1 MRKVIAFLMTVT
13 VCLSLMI
20 MPAMAAE
27 DYPEVGFDFE
37 AFEAQERID
46 GTPKV
51 ARWKYTSS
59 TSQGISVEDKT
70 ATACIDVTGYKG
82 TATRI
87 VAYMYI
93 QQLNNGNWI
102 TLDSHR
108 YEFDSWHGSKEIT
121 YSLCP
126 HGYTYRLKAS
136 YYVYSGSQYEYISAT
151 SANFV
156 YN

>member
-59 TSQGISVEDKT
+59 TPQGIGVKDKI
-70 ATACIDVTGYKG
+70 ATPNISGTG
-82 TATRI
+82 
-87 VAYMYI
+87 
-93 QQLNNGNWI
+93 
-102 TLDSHR
+102 
-108 YEFDSWHGSKEIT
+108 
-121 YSLCP
+121 
-126 HGYTYRLKAS
+126 
-136 YYVYSGSQYEYISAT
+136 
-151 SANFV
+151 
-156 YN
+156 

>member
-46 GTPKV
+46 GTPKL
-51 ARWKYTSS
+51 ARWKYTATP
-59 TSQGISVEDKT
+59 TSQGIGVKDKT
-70 ATACIDVTGYKG
+70 ATADIDVTGYKG
-82 TATRI
+82 IATRI

-93 QQLNNGNWI
+93 QQLSGGNWV
-102 TLDSHR
+102 TLGSIVMNSTAGMAPRRLLIHR
-108 YEFDSWHGSKEIT
+108 VRTVIPID
-121 YSLCP
+121 
-126 HGYTYRLKAS
+126 
-136 YYVYSGSQYEYISAT
+136 
-151 SANFV
+151 
-156 YN
+156 

>member
-51 ARWKYTSS
+51 ARWKYTAT
-59 TSQGISVEDKT
+59 TSQGIGVKDKT
-70 ATACIDVTGYKG
+70 ATAFIDVTGYKG
-82 TATRI
+82 TVTRI

-93 QQLNNGNWI
+93 QQLAALA
-102 TLDSHR
+102 TL
-108 YEFDSWHGSKEIT
+108 
-121 YSLCP
+121 
-126 HGYTYRLKAS
+126 
-136 YYVYSGSQYEYISAT
+136 
-151 SANFV
+151 
-156 YN
+156 

>member
-70 ATACIDVTGYKG
+70 ATACIDVIHFLQDGVVPG
-82 TATRI
+82 LLSHQNALQ
-87 VAYMYI
+87 V
-93 QQLNNGNWI
+93 
-102 TLDSHR
+102 TLAGGIW
-108 YEFDSWHGSKEIT
+108 F
-121 YSLCP
+121 
-126 HGYTYRLKAS
+126 
-136 YYVYSGSQYEYISAT
+136 
-151 SANFV
+151 
-156 YN
+156 